1 MERQPRA
8 YVSPDQLSELR
19 RERVVLKSATFI
31 IDRPG
36 DMEDLLDLPSVQ
48 SAFHDDSY
56 MPYWADIWPAARMLA
71 RAVLETNWP
80 AGLTALEIGCGLGL
94 AGLAAL
100 SKGLRVI
107 FSDYDL
113 TATAFAGRNAR
124 LNGFN
129 NFETMP
135 FDWRDPPAG
144 LQVPVILGSDLT
156 YEERN
161 HEPLFALFQTVLAPG
176 GTILLTD
183 QDRPMTPKFIEKF
196 ESAAWSVERRP
207 MKAANPGQRREKGTL
222 YTIRASSLPPVAAQF
237 EAATTPSR

>member
-1 MERQPRA
+1 MSDRSPRA
-8 YVSPDQLSELR
+8 FVSPDELPGLL
-19 RERVVLKSATFI
+19 REKIILKAASFI

-48 SAFHDDSY
+48 SAFYADSY

-71 RAVLETNWP
+71 RAVLEANWP
-80 AGLTALEIGCGLGL
+80 RDLTALEIGCGLGL

-113 TATAFAGRNAR
+113 TAVAFAERNAR
-124 LNGFN
+124 LNGFS
-129 NFETMP
+129 NFTSRP
-135 FDWRDPPAG
+135 FDWRDPPRDM
-144 LQVPVILGSDLT
+144 QVSLILGSDLT

-161 HEPLFALFQTVLAPG
+161 HDPLLGLFETMLAPE

-183 QDRPMTPKFIEKF
+183 QDRPATPAFVRRLEQLN
-196 ESAAWSVERRP
+196 WSITRRS
-207 MKAANPGQRREKGTL
+207 MKAGNPGQRREQGTL
-222 YTIRASSLPPVAAQF
+222 YTIKRLNSELAAIPP
-237 EAATTPSR
+237 TKSR